1 MFDPS
6 DLRLLLNSEAM
17 AHAMGL
23 FRRLQ
28 ALTNPAPACELVHM
42 PFLRGECAFTVKWSE
57 QFKVG
62 RLRRAGA
69 GTGSGTA
76 ASRDH
81 LGFLSW

>member
-17 AHAMGL
+17 VHAMGL
-23 FRRLQ
+23 FRSLQ
-28 ALTNPAPACELVHM
+28 ALTNPAASCELVHM

-62 RLRRAGA
+62 RLGRG
-69 GTGSGTA
+69 GWSGNGSKPRPSYQGYLL
-76 ASRDH
+76 D
-81 LGFLSW
+81 L